1 MTEPINTR
9 TSKTKQFLRDIFCK
23 PGEKNLSLN
32 NIYVYKNSA
41 HDAFPDIMWR
51 FLIVL
56 PCFCF
61 SKMNKGL
68 VCFQ

>member
-1 MTEPINTR
+1 MSKPINTR

-32 NIYVYKNSA
+32 NIYLYKYSA
-41 HDAFPDIMWR
+41 DDAFPDIMWR

-61 SKMNKGL
+61 SKMNSGF